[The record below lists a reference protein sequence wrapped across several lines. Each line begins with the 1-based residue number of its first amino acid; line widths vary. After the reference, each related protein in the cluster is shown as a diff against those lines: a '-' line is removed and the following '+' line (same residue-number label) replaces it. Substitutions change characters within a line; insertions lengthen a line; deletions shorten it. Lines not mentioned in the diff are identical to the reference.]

1 MLTSSVFFLHNE
13 SCDSKIDTP
22 AFSFRWV
29 RSNPI
34 LNQVAAL
41 DVCLVAR
48 QHQQHAVGNKH
59 NSGSKPVP
67 CGAMT

>member
-1 MLTSSVFFLHNE
+1 LYNE

-29 RSNPI
+29 RSNLI

-41 DVCLVAR
+41 DICFIAR
-48 QHQQHAVGNKH
+48 QHQQYAGGNKR
-59 NSGSKPVP
+59 NFGSKPVP
-67 CGAMT
+67 YGAMM